1 MAFTHSSA
9 KACNTMGVVG
19 QGPSSKVSTT
29 SPGRRKSYILK
40 CSKPKPGPPVVSIS
54 TTRDTPSAYGFL
66 HDRSAVR
73 ATAGVG
79 GTAAAVSDAGDTFGA
94 GAALIGAGSGVI
106 GPRTRCAWATLS
118 VARDSEMARI

>member
-9 KACNTMGVVG
+9 KACNTIGVVG
-19 QGPSSKVSTT
+19 QGPSSKVRTT

-54 TTRDTPSAYGFL
+54 TTRDTPSAFGFL
-66 HDRSAVR
+66 QEASRVR

-79 GTAAAVSDAGDTFGA
+79 GTAAAVTDAGATGGGA
-94 GAALIGAGSGVI
+94 TLIGAGSGVI
-106 GPRTRCAWATLS
+106 GPRMRCAWATLR
-118 VARDSEMARI
+118 VATDSET